1 MQHDDLMVVCS
12 KNMMSLQSKI
22 PSQHCAAR
30 LDRLYT
36 EKMQWIYVVRFYQC
50 PVQQDYKMNKSGKIA

>member
-1 MQHDDLMVVCS
+1 MVVRS

-30 LDRLYT
+30 LDRFYP
-36 EKMQWIYVVRFYQC
+36 EKTQWIYVERFHQC
-50 PVQQDYKMNKSGKIA
+50 PVQQDYKMNKNSKID